1 MFKKGVSGNPHGRPR
16 KETCYTDTARQMLS
30 AKTLDITYTYD
41 GKDGPVEKHVY
52 VRADKNFHHGI
63 IASMIQEAL
72 SGNTTAAR
80 DLINRIEGMPRQSL
94 DVSTLGKSL
103 QTPTIL
109 VGDAITAAAL
119 KDVIERERHVSDD
132 KNI

>member
-16 KETCYTDTARQMLS
+16 KDACYTDAARQMLA
-30 AKTLDITYTYD
+30 AKKIDIRYTYD
-41 GKDGPVEKHVY
+41 GKDGPVERRVF
-52 VRADKNFHHGI
+52 VQADKNFHHGI
-63 IASMIQEAL
+63 IAAMIQEAL

-80 DLINRIEGMPRQSL
+80 DLINRVEGMPRQSL
-94 DVSTLGKSL
+94 DVSTLGKSI

-119 KDVIERERHVSDD
+119 KDVIERNSDVPDD

>member
-16 KETCYTDTARQMLS
+16 KETCFTDTARQMLS
-30 AKTLDITYTYD
+30 AKKIDITYTYA
-41 GKDGPVEKHVY
+41 GPSGPVEKHVY
-52 VRADKNFHHGI
+52 IKADKNFHHGV
-63 IASMIQEAL
+63 IAAMIQEAL

-109 VGDAITAAAL
+109 VGDAITATAL
-119 KDVIERERHVSDD
+119 KDVIDRERNVPDD